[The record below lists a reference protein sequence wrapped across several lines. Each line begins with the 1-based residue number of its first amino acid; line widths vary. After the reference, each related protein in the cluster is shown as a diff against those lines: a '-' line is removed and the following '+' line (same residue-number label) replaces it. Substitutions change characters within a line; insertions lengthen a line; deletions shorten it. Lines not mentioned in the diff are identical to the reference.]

1 MTHDRPEAVYLCPT
15 GPCPQLADLARQL
28 KAALATRYRT
38 VDVFRPIV
46 ARGDN
51 DPLLAALAGPTQPGQ
66 KRRRWGITAPELLS
80 DPAAAAQVLARFTA
94 GAADQDAVVVLGSSY
109 DCGLAPVEFGWNAR
123 LAADLHVP
131 MILVIDAAGTADDLR
146 LRCTVAL
153 AAAAEHLAQVVGVI
167 AIFPT
172 GRAVEPPTDLPVP
185 VVLVEDG
192 VTGPADPVLRADAGL
207 ADLLPKVRPTSKVVF
222 DAARQDVPLGL
233 LVAAATGKFPLPEA
247 AIAVGAGPVPAAIQA
262 LWNQYA
268 PHTPL
273 LSAPGAPW
281 PASAAGST
289 TVPRQPQAA
298 RQLLH
303 SDDLDRLLAGPAF
316 GPTAVTPVL
325 FEHRLLTRA
334 READRHIVLPEGEE
348 DRILRAAHRL
358 LAERICR
365 LTLLGDPARIRARAA
380 ELGLRLAGADLI
392 DPQTS
397 PLRQRFA
404 QRLAELRAHKGL
416 SLETARQRVA
426 EVSYFGTMMVAEDLA
441 DGMVSGAVH
450 STAQTIRPALE
461 VIKTRPDATIVS
473 SVFLICLADR
483 VLVFGDCA
491 VNPNPTPDQLAEI
504 AITSAATAEQ
514 FGVSPRVALLSY
526 STGASGTGPDV
537 EQVVEAT
544 RLVRERAPHLPV
556 DGPLQYDAAVDPTVA
571 RQKAPDSPVAGRATV
586 LVFPDLQAGNT
597 TYKAVQR
604 SAGAV
609 AIGPVLQ
616 GLNRPVNDL
625 SRGALVTDIVNT
637 VAITAIQAAG

>member
-1 MTHDRPEAVYLCPT
+1 MTHDRPQAIYLCPT
-15 GPCPQLADLARQL
+15 GPCPQLADLAGQL
-28 KAALATRYRT
+28 KAALATRHGT
-38 VDVFRPIV
+38 VELFRPIV
-46 ARGDN
+46 ARGDI
-51 DPLLAALAGPTQPGQ
+51 DPLLAALAAPNQPDDG
-66 KRRRWGITAPELLS
+66 RPRWGTTASDLLC
-80 DPAAAAQVLARFTA
+80 DQAAAAQVLARFSA
-94 GAADQDAVVVLGSSY
+94 CAKDQDAVVILGSSY

-123 LAADLHVP
+123 LAADLQVP
-131 MILVIDAAGTADDLR
+131 MILVIDAAGTAQDLR
-146 LRCTVAL
+146 LRCDVAL
-153 AAAAEHLAQVVGVI
+153 ATAAEHLAQVVGVI
-167 AIFPT
+167 AICPT

-247 AIAVGAGPVPAAIQA
+247 AIAVGAGPVPAGIQA
-262 LWNQYA
+262 LWNEYA

-273 LSAPGAPW
+273 LCAPGSAW
-281 PASAAGST
+281 PASADGST
-289 TVPRQPQAA
+289 TGSGQSRVA
-298 RQLLH
+298 RRLLG
-303 SDDLDRLLAGPAF
+303 SDDLDRLLAAPAL
-316 GPTAVTPVL
+316 GSTAVTPVL

-365 LTLLGDPARIRARAA
+365 LTLLGDPSRIRARAA
-380 ELGLRLAGADLI
+380 ELGLELTGADLI

-397 PLRQRFA
+397 PLRERFA

-416 SLETARQRVA
+416 SLETARQRVG
-426 EVSYFGTMMVAEDLA
+426 EVSYFGTMMVAEELA

-473 SVFLICLADR
+473 SVFLMCLADR

-491 VNPNPTPDQLAEI
+491 VNPNPTPAQVAEI

-544 RLVRERAPHLPV
+544 RLVREWAPHLLV

-571 RQKAPDSPVAGRATV
+571 RTKAPDSPVAGRATV
-586 LVFPDLQAGNT
+586 LVFPDLQTGNT